1 VNSKKG
7 HSIVIPLMGGLGNQL
22 FQFAAALHLRKFKGF
37 KVTFADWTATGSILS
52 TKRHLE
58 IESLIER
65 AHFQLQNTY
74 PKTLARLISKVSTNT
89 VYWESRPSNRLLS
102 TAIANQKI
110 AVGFF
115 QIADVVESVS
125 EELIDLISS
134 SNFFPGL
141 ICDTPNKK
149 IAVHVRYGD
158 YLNNK
163 KTRRY
168 HGLSTESYYID
179 SAIELAT
186 ELSLNKVLFV
196 TDNIDQ
202 LHLDY
207 RGFFSKTNLE
217 VETTQSADPF
227 IDFVQIANC
236 KGIVASNSSYSWWA
250 AWFGHSLHQSR
261 VTIPTPWLS
270 KYSDYD
276 RTIPKETWTVRER
289 GIR

>member
-1 VNSKKG
+1 MNTKKSD
-7 HSIVIPLMGGLGNQL
+7 SIVIPLMGGLGNQL
-22 FQFAAALHLRKFKGF
+22 FQFAAALHLRKFKGC
-37 KVTFADWTATGSILS
+37 KVTFADWTATGNIYS

-58 IESLIER
+58 IGSLIER
-65 AHFQLQNTY
+65 ANFQLQNTY
-74 PKTLARLISKVSTNT
+74 PKTLARLISKVSTNI
-89 VYWESRPSNRLLS
+89 VYWESMPSDRHLS
-102 TAIANQKI
+102 TAITNQKI

-125 EELIDLISS
+125 EDLIDLISS

-141 ICDTPNKK
+141 ISDVPNQKV
-149 IAVHVRYGD
+149 AVHVRYGD

-179 SAIELAT
+179 AAIELAT
-186 ELSLNKVLFV
+186 ELSLGKALFV

-207 RGFFSKTNLE
+207 HGFFSKTNLE
-217 VETTQSADPF
+217 IATTQSVDPF

-261 VTIPTPWLS
+261 VTIPKPWLS

-289 GIR
+289 SIK

>member
-1 VNSKKG
+1 
-7 HSIVIPLMGGLGNQL
+7 MGGLGNQL

-37 KVTFADWTATGSILS
+37 KVTFADWTAMGTMYS
-52 TKRHLE
+52 TKRHLA
-58 IESLIER
+58 IGSLIER
-65 AHFQLQNTY
+65 ADFQLQNTY
-74 PKTLARLISKVSTNT
+74 PKTLARLISKVSKNI
-89 VYWESRPSNRLLS
+89 VYWESMPSDRLLS
-102 TAIANQKI
+102 TAITNQKI

-125 EELIDLISS
+125 EELIELITS

-141 ICDTPNKK
+141 ISDAPNKK
-149 IAVHVRYGD
+149 VAVHVRYGD

-179 SAIELAT
+179 SVIELAT
-186 ELSLNKVLFV
+186 ELSIDKALFV

-217 VETTQSADPF
+217 IATTQSADPF

-250 AWFGHSLHQSR
+250 AWFGHNLYQSR
-261 VTIPTPWLS
+261 ITIPKPWLS
-270 KYSDYD
+270 KYSNYD

-289 GIR
+289 SIK